1 MSAPDHAVAAA
12 EVEEVL
18 ALVRASCP
26 ALAPERVALHDAL
39 GRVLR
44 EPVHATEDQPAFDR
58 SSVDGYAV
66 RLDDAGSEFS
76 VVAEIRAGEWKPGPL
91 QLGQAVRIAT
101 GGALPCEG
109 LQVVMK
115 EDAKITGTCLTV
127 LNRRSEKNIRFRGE
141 EARQG
146 QVLLEVGTELH
157 HGALGLLASLGH
169 TQPLVSGLPRVLHL
183 TTGNELVS
191 PDQTPGPGQIRD
203 CNSTLVRAFL
213 RERQIT
219 PEQFHLPEDEA
230 EAQALVE
237 ELGLA
242 QTAKDLGTQTAA
254 LCRDAATGRGISA
267 ASRMSHVRGGFFPDL
282 LLVSGGASVGDHDF
296 TRRLLERLGY
306 TVGINETK
314 ARPGKPLIVAHR
326 EHTLAFGL
334 PGNPLA
340 HFVCL
345 NLYVRAALDVF
356 LGRPP
361 RTCFDQGVLEVAF
374 DGGGNSRETFWPA
387 FGHLVEGVASL
398 TPLRWSS
405 SSDLTSLARANTLVR
420 VKAACR
426 KLPRGARVEFVATAH
441 FL

>member
-1 MSAPDHAVAAA
+1 
-12 EVEEVL
+12 
-18 ALVRASCP
+18 
-26 ALAPERVALHDAL
+26 
-39 GRVLR
+39 
-44 EPVHATEDQPAFDR
+44 QPAFDR
-58 SSVDGYAV
+58 SSVDGYAI
-66 RLDDAGSEFS
+66 RLDDPGSEFG

-91 QLGQAVRIAT
+91 QPGQAVRIAT

-115 EDAKITGTCLTV
+115 EDAKITGTSLTV

-169 TQPLVSGLPRVLHL
+169 TQPLVSELPRVLHL

-203 CNSTLVRAFL
+203 SNSTLVRAFL
-213 RERQIT
+213 RERKIT
-219 PEQFHLPEDEA
+219 PEQLHLPEDEA
-230 EAQALVE
+230 GAQALVE
-237 ELGLA
+237 KAEVQGVPCA
-242 QTAKDLGTQTAA
+242 
-254 LCRDAATGRGISA
+254 
-267 ASRMSHVRGGFFPDL
+267 DL
-282 LLVSGGASVGDHDF
+282 LLVSGGASVGEHDF

-306 TVGINETK
+306 TVVISQTK

-345 NLYVRAALDVF
+345 NLYVRAALDV
-356 LGRPP
+356 LVGCPP
-361 RTCFDQGVLEVAF
+361 RTCFDQGVLEVDF

-387 FGHLVEGVASL
+387 YGHLVEGVASL

-405 SSDLTSLARANTLVR
+405 SSDLTSLARANALLR
-420 VKAACR
+420 VKATCQ
-426 KLPRGARVEFVATAH
+426 KLPQGARVEFVPTAR